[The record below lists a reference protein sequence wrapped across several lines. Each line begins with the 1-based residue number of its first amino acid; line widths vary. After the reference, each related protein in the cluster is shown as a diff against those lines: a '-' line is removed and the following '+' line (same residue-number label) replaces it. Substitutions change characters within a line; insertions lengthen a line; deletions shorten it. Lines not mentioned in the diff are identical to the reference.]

1 MTLKAEGLYEK
12 VDEMKIKVN
21 SFKTSAEEIV
31 EIANQ
36 TNLLSLNAA
45 IEAARAGENGRGF
58 AVVASEVK
66 ELSQMSSK
74 AAEATVMDQDKML
87 EMIIEISKI
96 ADIVNHKS
104 DNLKKAIERISNVM
118 ERISAMEQEIASV
131 TENLAKGR

>member
-1 MTLKAEGLYEK
+1 MIRFCESEK
-12 VDEMKIKVN
+12 
-21 SFKTSAEEIV
+21 EIV